1 MQPKQEVIR
10 STLPSGDGG
19 KSYIKYGS
27 KSFTWLWYMGNRVLG
42 YGKATLVV
50 CDQLFSG
57 FCLHNL
63 QDTYRLRFRF
73 TYKSLQ
79 H

>member
-50 CDQLFSG
+50 CESVV
-57 FCLHNL
+57 
-63 QDTYRLRFRF
+63 LRVL
-73 TYKSLQ
+73 SS
-79 H
+79 

>member
-10 STLPSGDGG
+10 STLPSGDG
-19 KSYIKYGS
+19 KILYKCGS

-50 CDQLFSG
+50 CESVV
-57 FCLHNL
+57 
-63 QDTYRLRFRF
+63 LRVL
-73 TYKSLQ
+73 SS
-79 H
+79 